1 MVSPWGNNTPTC
13 LHWLSSWRSDVNTL
27 AQRMAGEQRP
37 YGQSWPGTDLHASI
51 MLLIITTS
59 RLGYVVPPHLL
70 CNLSH
75 GTSYSPCPQ
84 GLLTLRLAL
93 LQTQWQNPKA
103 YVI

>member
-1 MVSPWGNNTPTC
+1 MSTPWHRG
-13 LHWLSSWRSDVNTL
+13 WQGSSDHTASH
-27 AQRMAGEQRP
+27 RP
-37 YGQSWPGTDLHASI
+37 ACQHHAT
-51 MLLIITTS
+51 ITTS

-75 GTSYSPCPQ
+75 GTSYSSRPQ

-93 LQTQWQNPKA
+93 LQTQWQNHKA